1 MEAFTEKLKRIERY
15 NEINNIYKDIS
26 ENRISYPES
35 DMLSIYKRN
44 DDTYFSHIVIKSPQ
58 SLLITVI

>member
-35 DMLSIYKRN
+35 DM
-44 DDTYFSHIVIKSPQ
+44 
-58 SLLITVI
+58 